1 MARRI
6 GVRGFKMKL
15 EVQGLSMLFLPAKAT
30 VLWTLGGRSCLSVC
44 IEILTFCCR
53 PGMKAELL
61 SDEVSTEGWGVTVTE
76 NTGGLLALSY
86 DSPDLKTS
94 NTHTRLFCTS
104 SRLLPCGTIA
114 SSPALSFEAPACL
127 RAKKYPDKVKNYSR
141 SSFSLFTTCLFR
153 CGRQSS
159 KVFRKYQKIVKP
171 LSTLSKSKKSNQ
183 NIASRYVFHLN
194 CLLFVSEIFS
204 V

>member
-1 MARRI
+1 
-6 GVRGFKMKL
+6 
-15 EVQGLSMLFLPAKAT
+15 MLFLPAKAT
-30 VLWTLGGRSCLSVC
+30 VLWTLGGRSRLSVC

-76 NTGGLLALSY
+76 NTGGLLGLSY

-94 NTHTRLFCTS
+94 NTHLRLFCTS
-104 SRLLPCGTIA
+104 PRLLPCGTIA

>member
-15 EVQGLSMLFLPAKAT
+15 EVQGLSILFLPAKAT

-44 IEILTFCCR
+44 FEILTFCCR

-61 SDEVSTEGWGVTVTE
+61 SDEVPTEGWGVTVTE
-76 NTGGLLALSY
+76 NTGGLLGLSY
-86 DSPDLKTS
+86 DSPDLKTP
-94 NTHTRLFCTS
+94 NTHLRLFCTS
-104 SRLLPCGTIA
+104 PRLLPCGTIA

-141 SSFSLFTTCLFR
+141 SSFSLFTTCL
-153 CGRQSS
+153 
-159 KVFRKYQKIVKP
+159 
-171 LSTLSKSKKSNQ
+171 TLFLRMEMNMFPWKM
-183 NIASRYVFHLN
+183 ILRDPSRT
-194 CLLFVSEIFS
+194 FS
-204 V
+204 R